1 MVEFD
6 LKTTLFKKTK
16 TTTIKFL
23 HLRNKAQRNI
33 PNDHLLIKFNYKIY
47 RNKLTYTSDFID
59 DLFNNN
65 LSSGVDARKKSRA
78 NSGVKLCVAI
88 SF

>member
-1 MVEFD
+1 MTLKQLY
-6 LKTTLFKKTK
+6 LKTKQNK
-16 TTTIKFL
+16 TIKFL